1 MKKSRFLS
9 IGILLLSLMLIL
21 TACGGSPS
29 TEGQPAGGN
38 DSSDAEQKTASD
50 KIKIMVVGPMTGDS
64 ANIGAHQLNGATLAA
79 EEINASG
86 GVNGAMIELEVGDD
100 QANPNQASILAEKII
115 VDDEILAVLGH
126 INTGCSLSAL
136 PIYEKVNMPVISGTN
151 TGDTICDEGYGNYF
165 RIIASDSLNT
175 KQQTYLAIKE
185 LGYSKPALLWENT
198 DYGKGMRDIAVKVLK
213 EDFGITPV
221 GDESY
226 IPGVDRDYSAQ
237 ITKFKGA
244 GADVLLVLGEY
255 TAGALIAKQ
264 NAALGLNA
272 QIVASN
278 GCSNPQ
284 LIEIAGEDA
293 EGIYVMTGYDPN
305 DPREKQQTFTKNFLD
320 KYGEEPGEWAAHAYD
335 IVYLIKAA
343 YENGGT
349 TREALID
356 ALHNL
361 GAFDGVTGTIEFDE
375 RGDVP
380 NKMVSM
386 MKVEGGKFVTY
397 IPEKF

>member
-1 MKKSRFLS
+1 MKKSRFLC
-9 IGILLLSLMLIL
+9 IGILILSLMLIL
-21 TACGGSPS
+21 TACGGAPS
-29 TEGQPAGGN
+29 TESQPSDDN
-38 DSSDAEQKTASD
+38 SSSDDVKTAD
-50 KIKIMVVGPMTGDS
+50 GKIKIIAVGPMTGDS
-64 ANIGAHQLNGATLAA
+64 ANLGVHQRNGAMLAA
-79 EEINASG
+79 EEINAAG
-86 GVNGAMIELEVGDD
+86 GINGLMVEVQVGDD
-100 QANPNQASILAEKII
+100 QANPNQASIIAEKII

-126 INTGCSLSAL
+126 LNTGCSLSAL
-136 PIYEKVNMPVISGTN
+136 PTYEKVNMPVISGTN
-151 TGDTICDEGYGNYF
+151 SGDTICDEGYGNYF
-165 RIIASDSLNT
+165 RIMASDSLNT

-198 DYGKGMRDIAVKVLK
+198 DYGKGMRDIAEKVLK

-255 TAGALIAKQ
+255 TAGALVAKQ
-264 NAALGLNA
+264 NMALGLNA
-272 QIVASN
+272 QIVCSN

-293 EGIYVMTGYDPN
+293 EGIYVMTAFDPN
-305 DPREKQQTFTKNFLD
+305 DPREKQQTFTKNYLA

-349 TREALID
+349 TRQALIEE
-356 ALHNL
+356 LHNL
-361 GAFDGVTGTIEFDE
+361 GAFEGVTGTIEFDE

-380 NKMVSM
+380 TKQVSI
-386 MKVEGGKFVTY
+386 MKVEDGKFVTY